1 MYNKLSKKQL
11 INDINI
17 FFLKQGKE
25 SNCNLFKISKN
36 KLINIMIENDI
47 PHIDN
52 EKLRNE
58 IEETEKF
65 NYYLDIIY
73 YNFMKYKNIDI
84 DEIKNLHNN
93 FELTTNDLNTIIIK
107 YNLKYDNNI
116 NETKE
121 LIKDLYNSMDK
132 YYKNTG
138 IKNTIEFK
146 TIPDII
152 KNLNFL

>member
-1 MYNKLSKKQL
+1 MYTKLSKKQI

-25 SNCNLFKISKN
+25 CDENIHKIAKN

-52 EKLRNE
+52 EKLKNE

-65 NYYLDIIY
+65 NYYLSIIY
-73 YNFMKYKNIDI
+73 HNFMKYKNIDI
-84 DEIKNLHNN
+84 DQIKNIHFNN
-93 FELTTNDLNTIIIK
+93 NLSSNELNEIIINN
-107 YNLKYDNNI
+107 NLKFENNI
-116 NETKE
+116 NETNE
-121 LIKDLYNSMDK
+121 LIKDLYNAIDK
-132 YYKNTG
+132 YYKITG
-138 IKNTIEFK
+138 NKNTIEFK

-152 KNLNFL
+152 KNLNLL

>member
-1 MYNKLSKKQL
+1 MYTKLSKKQI

-25 SNCNLFKISKN
+25 CDENIHKIAKN

-52 EKLRNE
+52 EKLKNE

-65 NYYLDIIY
+65 NYYLSIIY
-73 YNFMKYKNIDI
+73 HNFMKYKNIDI
-84 DEIKNLHNN
+84 DQIKNIHFNN
-93 FELTTNDLNTIIIK
+93 NLSSNELNEIIINN
-107 YNLKYDNNI
+107 NLKFDNYI

-121 LIKDLYNSMDK
+121 LIKDLYNAMDK

-138 IKNTIEFK
+138 NKNIIEFK

-152 KNLNFL
+152 QNLNLL